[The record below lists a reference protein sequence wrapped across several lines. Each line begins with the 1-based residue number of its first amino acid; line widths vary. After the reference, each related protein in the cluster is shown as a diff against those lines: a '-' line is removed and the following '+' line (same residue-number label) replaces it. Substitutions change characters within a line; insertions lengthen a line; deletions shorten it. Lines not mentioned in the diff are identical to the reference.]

1 MPFRMMEQ
9 RDAGKTSGLFKDKH
23 ILSEGKTDCRRLNTL
38 PHKHVI
44 SSREDAQ
51 LHQSAVSYKVE
62 SPVETKENEAESI
75 RNLLPD
81 EDDLFSGIIDKL
93 RCSTRLDGSE
103 DEEDLFQSG
112 GGMELE
118 ADNYLNSRQQNCNF
132 TNGFL
137 NGGINSNGST
147 ATKYSY
153 DEKFSR
159 TLLVTNISTSIE
171 DSELRSLLE
180 KNGDIQS
187 LYTTC
192 KHLGHII
199 VSYYDIRAA
208 WSARNSLQNKSS
220 RPMNLDTQ
228 YLIAKDPLGKDIQ
241 EGTLVVS
248 NIDSSLSNDNIR
260 QIFGSFG
267 DIKEIRE
274 AHQYNKFIEY
284 YDIRSAEAA
293 YRTLNCS
300 SIAGKQIKLELGPDR
315 QYLMQQFLPLLT
327 LDERSHRES
336 LDGKSSLEQL
346 AFTGTVSPT
355 SMTPSYIYGGSV
367 GEIHSKSQMTIGA
380 FNDNSFTQGSFSVP
394 GSFPVRLAPGHD
406 RVLLHEPRHSSDHE
420 NFGNSSPSS
429 NQLRSLPEY
438 YSGSPQV
445 ISYNAFSTV
454 ADFSIDANPRRLEG
468 VNGRNIYI
476 IDPKGQQVKH
486 HGGVFGSSRT
496 TGCTIPEGH
505 YVQNNSNMFQ
515 RFSSSPLGWPQ
526 SLPLASDIHA
536 HGTPNLP
543 ELSRPSSHGLNTVS
557 YSHDMI
563 NKVSHMQ
570 LCRDGAAQAS
580 NQSHWNSE
588 HAYMESIGRLGF
600 HNKASDFAPRNYL
613 HDGNQISKYFNS
625 AVSPPQRSSD
635 FVSGVNLVAS
645 APTSFCAPKERM
657 RNLSNCRSEADSSH
671 SDRMQYELDIDRVLR
686 GEETRTTLMIK
697 NIPNKYTSKLLMA
710 TIDEQHR
717 GTYDF
722 IYLPIDF
729 KNKCNMGYAFINM
742 IDSHQI
748 IPFYKTFN
756 GKKWEKFNSGK
767 VAFIT
772 YARIQGR
779 AALVAHF
786 QNSSLMNEDK
796 RCRPILF
803 CTEGP
808 NAGEQEPFPLGSS
821 IRSRSSKPR
830 SSFNEEKH
838 NQASTCGE
846 ASSSSV
852 QNQAST
858 FGEASWSS
866 VHNQASTCG
875 EASSSSVKDSF

>member
-1 MPFRMMEQ
+1 MPFRMMEK
-9 RDAGKTSGLFKDKH
+9 RDAGKTSILFKDTH
-23 ILSEGKTDCRRLNTL
+23 TLSEGKTDCRKLKTL
-38 PHKHVI
+38 LDKHVI
-44 SSREDAQ
+44 SSNEDVQ
-51 LHQSAVSYKVE
+51 FHQSAVLDKVE
-62 SPVETKENEAESI
+62 SPVETKENEAQSI

-118 ADNYLNSRQQNCNF
+118 AG
-132 TNGFL
+132 TNGFR
-137 NGGINSNGST
+137 NGRINSNGSFP
-147 ATKYSY
+147 TKHSY
-153 DEKFSR
+153 NENFSR
-159 TLLVTNISTSIE
+159 TLLVKNISNSIE

-180 KNGDIQS
+180 KYGDIHS

-192 KHLGHII
+192 KNLGHII

-208 WSARNSLQNKSS
+208 WSAKNSLSNKLS
-220 RPMNLDTQ
+220 RPMDLDAH
-228 YLIAKDPLGKDIQ
+228 YLIAKDPSGKNIQ
-241 EGTLVVS
+241 EGTLVAF
-248 NIDSSLSNDNIR
+248 NIDSSLSNENIR

-267 DIKEIRE
+267 EIKEIGE
-274 AHQYNKFIEY
+274 AHPCNKLIEY
-284 YDIRSAEAA
+284 FDIRSAEAA

-300 SIAGKQIKLELGPDR
+300 NIGGKQIKLKLGPDR
-315 QYLMQQFLPLLT
+315 KYLLQQFIPLLT

-336 LDGKSSLEQL
+336 LIGKSSLEKL
-346 AFTGTVSPT
+346 GTISPS
-355 SMTPSYIYGGSV
+355 SMTPSYMYGGSV
-367 GEIHSKSQMTIGA
+367 GEMHSKSEMTIGA
-380 FNDNSFTQGSFSVP
+380 FTDNSFTQGSFSVP
-394 GSFPVRLAPGHD
+394 GSFPVRLASGHD
-406 RVLLHEPRHSSDHE
+406 RFLLHEPRHSLDHK
-420 NFGNSSPSS
+420 NFVNSCSP
-429 NQLRSLPEY
+429 NNHLRSLPEY
-438 YSGSPQV
+438 YNGSPQF
-445 ISYNAFSTV
+445 ISYNTCSTV
-454 ADFSIDANPRRLEG
+454 AGLSIDANPRRLEG
-468 VNGRNIYI
+468 VNGRNIYV
-476 IDPKGQQVKH
+476 IDPNGQQAKH
-486 HGGVFGSSRT
+486 HAGVFGSPGA
-496 TGCTIPEGH
+496 TGSTIPEGH
-505 YVQNNSNMFQ
+505 YIQNNSNMFQ
-515 RFSSSPLGWPQ
+515 HFSSSPLGWPR
-526 SLPLASDIHA
+526 SLPLASGIHA

-543 ELSRPSSHGLNTVS
+543 DLSRSSSHGLNTVS
-557 YSHDMI
+557 YSHDMT
-563 NKVSHMQ
+563 NKASHMQ
-570 LCRDGAAQAS
+570 LCGDGAAQAS
-580 NQSHWNSE
+580 NQSHWNSD
-588 HAYMESIGRLGF
+588 HAYMESIGRLGV
-600 HNKASDFAPRNYL
+600 HNKASEFAPNNYL
-613 HDGNQISKYFNS
+613 RDRNQVSMYFNS
-625 AVSPPQRSSD
+625 AVSPPQRLSD
-635 FVSGVNLVAS
+635 CVSGVNLVAS
-645 APTSFCAPKERM
+645 APNSFSAPKERM
-657 RNLSNCRSEADSSH
+657 RNQSNCRSEADSSH
-671 SDRMQYELDIDRVLR
+671 SDRTQYELDIDRVLR

-742 IDSHQI
+742 IDTRQI

-808 NAGEQEPFPLGSS
+808 NAGEQEPFPLGTS

-838 NQASTCGE
+838 NQTSSLGE
-846 ASSSSV
+846 ASSR
-852 QNQAST
+852 
-858 FGEASWSS
+858 S
-866 VHNQASTCG
+866 VHNQASTSGEESSSSVHNQSSTSG
-875 EASSSSVKDSF
+875 EASSELSEGLIFNNLD

>member
-1 MPFRMMEQ
+1 MPFQMMEQ

-23 ILSEGKTDCRRLNTL
+23 TLSEGKTDCRKLKTL
-38 PHKHVI
+38 SEKHVI
-44 SSREDAQ
+44 SSREDVQ
-51 LHQSAVSYKVE
+51 LHQSTVSYDVE
-62 SPVETKENEAESI
+62 SPVEKENEAQSI

-93 RCSTRLDGSE
+93 GCGTRLNGRE

-118 ADNYLNSRQQNCNF
+118 AD

-137 NGGINSNGST
+137 NGQITSNGSI
-147 ATKYSY
+147 ATKHSY

-171 DSELRSLLE
+171 DSELRSLFE
-180 KNGDIQS
+180 KYGDIHS
-187 LYTTC
+187 LYTNC

-199 VSYYDIRAA
+199 VSFYDIRAA
-208 WSARNSLQNKSS
+208 WSARNSLSNKPS
-220 RPMNLDTQ
+220 RARNLDTH

-267 DIKEIRE
+267 EIKEIGE
-274 AHQYNKFIEY
+274 AHQCNKFIEY

-300 SIAGKQIKLELGPDR
+300 NIAGKQIKLELGPDR
-315 QYLMQQFLPLLT
+315 QYVMQQFLPLLT
-327 LDERSHRES
+327 LYKRSHRES

-346 AFTGTVSPT
+346 AFTGTVSPS
-355 SMTPSYIYGGSV
+355 SMTPSYIY
-367 GEIHSKSQMTIGA
+367 
-380 FNDNSFTQGSFSVP
+380 GSFSVP
-394 GSFPVRLAPGHD
+394 GSFPVRLASGHD
-406 RVLLHEPRHSSDHE
+406 RFLLHEPRHSSDHE
-420 NFGNSSPSS
+420 NFGSSCPP
-429 NQLRSLPEY
+429 NNHLRSLPEY
-438 YSGSPQV
+438 YSGSPPV
-445 ISYNAFSTV
+445 FSYNTFSTV
-454 ADFSIDANPRRLEG
+454 ADLSIDASPRRLEG
-468 VNGRNIYI
+468 VNGRNIYL
-476 IDPKGQQVKH
+476 IDPKGQQAKH
-486 HGGVFGSSRT
+486 HVGVFGSSRT

-526 SLPLASDIHA
+526 SLPLASGIHA
-536 HGTPNLP
+536 HGTPNPP
-543 ELSRPSSHGLNTVS
+543 ELSRSSSHGLNTVS

-563 NKVSHMQ
+563 NKVSYTQ
-570 LCRDGAAQAS
+570 SCRDGAAQAS
-580 NQSHWNSE
+580 NQSQWNSE
-588 HAYMESIGRLGF
+588 HTYIESIEKLGF

-625 AVSPPQRSSD
+625 AVSPTQRSSD
-635 FVSGVNLVAS
+635 FASGVNLVTP
-645 APTSFCAPKERM
+645 APTSCSAPKERM
-657 RNLSNCRSEADSSH
+657 RNLSNCRNEADSSH

-742 IDSHQI
+742 IDTHQI

-767 VAFIT
+767 VALIT

-779 AALVAHF
+779 SALVAHF

-808 NAGEQEPFPLGSS
+808 NAGEQEPFPLGTS

-838 NQASTCGE
+838 NQAITSGE
-846 ASSSSV
+846 ASS
-852 QNQAST
+852 
-858 FGEASWSS
+858 SS
-866 VHNQASTCG
+866 VHNQASTST
-875 EASSSSVKDSF
+875 EASSS